1 MSITNIADQFTG
13 YQQTMGTNL
22 STMGKLLGVQQGM
35 ETNNAAL
42 LATLQQHSQSAA
54 GQMQAIQAGNEL
66 AHAQATQLMQ
76 IQATLSETAQMQATQ
91 MAVNSDRKAV
101 NDAAMLQFTSGTSIN
116 PIQGQGW

>member
-1 MSITNIADQFTG
+1 
-13 YQQTMGTNL
+13 
-22 STMGKLLGVQQGM
+22 MGKTLGMQQGM

-76 IQATLSETAQMQATQ
+76 IQATLSATAQMQATQ
-91 MAVNSDRKAV
+91 MAVDADRTAT
-101 NDAAMLQFTSGTSIN
+101 NDAELQHFNAAPQVATGGH
-116 PIQGQGW
+116 QQW